1 MRNISVRAFAYA
13 THAVI
18 AFVVW
23 STILAELF
31 PSFKSLL
38 AGGFGHH
45 WIAKSDLSVIIFIVT
60 ALIFARKND
69 PEDIVPLVRGV
80 LFSAVLGA
88 LLIFLFYLGHYLG
101 LV

>member
-18 AFVVW
+18 VFVVL
-23 STILAELF
+23 STILAELV

-45 WIAKSDLSVIIFIVT
+45 WIAKSDLSVILFIAV
-60 ALIFARKND
+60 ALFFARKED
-69 PEDIVPLVRGV
+69 PEDVTPLVRGV
-80 LFSAVLGA
+80 LFHAVLGA
-88 LLIFLFYLGHYLG
+88 LLIFFFYLLHYFG
-101 LV
+101 VV